1 MKRLIF
7 ALRAFWTIVSNDAH
21 LYVDNYQYGIQGY
34 SDEIDHF
41 IDILIAEMEDDLCQQ
56 EVLQRAKA
64 ILETKIK

>member
-1 MKRLIF
+1 M
-7 ALRAFWTIVSNDAH
+7 SNDAH

-56 EVLQRAKA
+56 EVLQRAKE
-64 ILETKIK
+64 ILETKIT